1 MKTPKFWYKDNSIL
15 KYILLPL
22 TAIWLLGSFYKKKY
36 KKPKKFNV
44 PILCVGN
51 IIAGGSG
58 KTPLAMELAKLFL
71 KKKASAGRVPA
82 ERHRFS
88 PQKRPLWACCQ
99 ESILKKKKQQ
109 GICNNI
115 YIYTNRSTCL
125 KVFCDHKLNS
135 WLNKSIF
142 R

>member
-36 KKPKKFNV
+36 KKSKKFKV
-44 PILCVGN
+44 PVLCVGN

-71 KKKASAGRVPA
+71 KKKYIVHIIKKPYKSKSA
-82 ERHRFS
+82 
-88 PQKRPLWACCQ
+88 KKI
-99 ESILKKKKQQ
+99 ILV
-109 GICNNI
+109 NE
-115 YIYTNRSTCL
+115 
-125 KVFCDHKLNS
+125 
-135 WLNKSIF
+135 KSDPDMVGDEAILTSRITEEYF
-142 R
+142 FF